1 MWQRIVSFFMAIIA
15 FFSSLFG
22 LNKNNND
29 KSIVYKNLTY
39 GTEENQALDL
49 YIPKNAGETCG
60 LVFNIH
66 GGAWIGGDK
75 SECTDE
81 ILRYI
86 CEDLGFAAAT
96 VNYRFI
102 SDSVNVLDILDDI
115 DAALAAIKKKGE
127 ENNTNINRVMLRGVS
142 AGAHLSLLYGYKKA
156 RSAPMEISLI
166 ASYCAPTDLA
176 DENFYASSS
185 TLGTPEFIRSLMS
198 KACGYTFNE
207 ETFSSAI
214 PFLKAASPVTYV
226 SSSCPPTII
235 AHGEKDSIVP
245 YSNAVTL
252 NAALSAAGVKHDFV
266 SYPNSDHSLS
276 ADSDCTSKFDALVE
290 SYIDAYLK

>member
-15 FFSSLFG
+15 FFSSFFG
-22 LNKNNND
+22 LNKNNS
-29 KSIVYKNLTY
+29 KSIVYKNLSY
-39 GTEENQALDL
+39 AAQENQTLDL

-60 LVFNIH
+60 LIFNIH
-66 GGAWIGGDK
+66 GGAWISGDK

-81 ILRYI
+81 ILRYM
-86 CEDLGFAAAT
+86 CEELGFAAAT
-96 VNYRFI
+96 INYRFV

-115 DAALAAIKKKGE
+115 DAALSAIKKKGE

-156 RSAPMEISLI
+156 QSAPMKI
-166 ASYCAPTDLA
+166 AFITSYCAPTDLA
-176 DENFYASSS
+176 DENFYSASS

-198 KACGYTFNE
+198 KACGYTFDE
-207 ETFSSAI
+207 ETFSFAI

-226 SSSCPPTII
+226 SSSCPPTLI
-235 AHGEKDSIVP
+235 AHGEKDTVVP

-252 NAALSAAGVKHDFV
+252 DAALSSAGVKHDLV
-266 SYPNSDHSLS
+266 SYPNSDHALS
-276 ADSDCTSKFDALVE
+276 ADSNCTSRFDALIA